1 MDNYRA
7 TTSQDLIFAT
17 SLIRSS
23 RAVCK
28 SQIRAVYHR
37 SREVNPSIFPPKSGL
52 KFLIFENFSKLSFSD
67 AEREKNEQKD
77 FELEEE
83 RGKRK
88 EVEAQ
93 LSDFAR
99 YVDKIFK
106 IVRLHLELEHR
117 RNSCHCSE

>member
-1 MDNYRA
+1 M
-7 TTSQDLIFAT
+7 
-17 SLIRSS
+17 
-23 RAVCK
+23 
-28 SQIRAVYHR
+28 
-37 SREVNPSIFPPKSGL
+37 
-52 KFLIFENFSKLSFSD
+52 SFSD